1 MSSIRCDIY
10 DSKEY
15 DIWFAAAPYGASSK
29 PAKTL
34 KTWAAE
40 EQADVVYNLCLF
52 NMTGS
57 GSDQYGVIRGRTLQY
72 LKAKGVDCGY
82 GGTAERLTVSVGNV
96 VAGVKVAV
104 RDGVV
109 LSGLDK
115 STYRSRNMIGALADG
130 RMIVVQSSDGC
141 TEEQVARYAA
151 GRYTIKL
158 LLVQDAGGS
167 TGMYRVSDGYLFA
180 PEREG
185 ADGRPVCSV
194 VCMRKKNKEG
204 NPMGKKK
211 VFIGVGHGGN
221 DPGAVGYLVEKDVNL
236 TMATACRDF
245 LTAYGVDVKMS
256 RTKDEDDT
264 VGQEIAECNAYAPDL
279 AIDVHN
285 NSGGGDGFEVFHTIH
300 GGTGKVLAQNIE
312 KHVKAMG
319 QNSRGV
325 KTRQG
330 SNGDYYAF
338 IRETVAPAVICEGVF
353 VDTKADAAQADT
365 LAEQQAFGV
374 AYAKGILDTLGL
386 AYDEPEDDL
395 EEESPDEPEQPAKEH
410 WAQQYYDSLIAKGVK
425 IEATRFDD
433 PITRGEVFA
442 LLDRIVK

>member
-1 MSSIRCDIY
+1 MSSIRCDVY
-10 DSKEY
+10 DPKEY
-15 DIWFAAAPYGASSK
+15 DIWFAAAPYGAANK

-52 NMTGS
+52 NMTGA
-57 GSDQYGVIRGRTLQY
+57 GSDQYGVIKGRTLQY
-72 LKAKGVDCGY
+72 LRAKNVDCGY
-82 GGTAERLTVSVGNV
+82 GGTAEHLTVSAGNV

-115 STYRSRNMIGALADG
+115 SSYRSRNMIGALADG
-130 RMIVVQSSDGC
+130 RIIVVQSSDGC

-151 GRYTIKL
+151 KQYAVDL

-185 ADGRPVCSV
+185 TDGRPVCSV

-211 VFIGVGHGGN
+211 VFIGVGHGGS

-236 TMATACRDF
+236 TMALACRDF
-245 LTAYGVDVKMS
+245 LTAYGVDVCMS
-256 RTKDEDDT
+256 RTKDENDT
-264 VGQEIAECNAYAPDL
+264 VSQEVAECNAYAPDL
-279 AIDVHN
+279 TVDIHN

-325 KTRQG
+325 KIRQG
-330 SNGDYYAF
+330 TSGDYYAF

-386 AYDEPEDDL
+386 PYDEPEDDGAQDA
-395 EEESPDEPEQPAKEH
+395 PAEPEQSKEH
-410 WAQQYYDSLIAKGVK
+410 WAQKYYDSLIAKGVK